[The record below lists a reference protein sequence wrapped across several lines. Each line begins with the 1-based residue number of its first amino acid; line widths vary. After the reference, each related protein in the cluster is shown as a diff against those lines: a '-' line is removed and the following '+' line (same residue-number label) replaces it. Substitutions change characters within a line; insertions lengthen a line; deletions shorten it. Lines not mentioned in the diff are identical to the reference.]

1 MFTPTKLVCHQT
13 ICKSI
18 SLERPQYTEKNL
30 ICYLQ
35 LGIFDLL
42 DTNYHFL

>member
-18 SLERPQYTEKNL
+18 SLERPQYTENL